1 MPRALLQLKQACVIN
16 MEHLFEYY
24 GDSAWGR
31 RLEGWFLANEDYGN
45 LRTILTLKEWDI
57 KYFLP
62 VN

>member
-1 MPRALLQLKQACVIN
+1 